1 VNGTFI
7 SFCLTFSLIPYLL
20 PLPMPTWRWL
30 AGTTIAVGG
39 LLSALLIQDWIARSD
54 PGYRGGPGDVFGIL
68 IACLITA
75 GFASGAGTRAV
86 TLFLQ
91 SRGVRTVYCVAVS
104 IAGLPITIA
113 VIVLLGARR
122 VW

>member
-1 VNGTFI
+1 VNGAFI
-7 SFCLTFSLIPYLL
+7 SFCLTFSLLPYLL

-30 AGTTIAVGG
+30 TGTTVVVGG
-39 LLSALLIQDWIARSD
+39 LLSALWVQDWTTRSG
-54 PGYRGGPGDVFGIL
+54 GYHHAGPADAFGVL
-68 IACLITA
+68 IAYLITA
-75 GFASGAGTRAV
+75 GFVSGVATRAI

-91 SRGVRTVYCVAVS
+91 ARGVRVFYSVAVS

-113 VIVLLGARR
+113 AIVLLGGRH

>member
-7 SFCLTFSLIPYLL
+7 SFCLTFSLLPYLL

-30 AGTTIAVGG
+30 AGTTIVIGG
-39 LLSALLIQDWIARSD
+39 PLSALWVHDWIARSY
-54 PGYRGGPGDVFGIL
+54 PGYSGGPRDVFGVL
-68 IACLITA
+68 IACLVTA
-75 GFASGAGTRAV
+75 GFVSGVGTRAI

-91 SRGVRTVYCVAVS
+91 ARGVRAVYCIAVS

-113 VIVLLGARR
+113 VIVMLGARH

>member
-7 SFCLTFSLIPYLL
+7 SFCLTFSLLPYLL

-30 AGTTIAVGG
+30 TGTTIVVGG
-39 LLSALLIQDWIARSD
+39 LLSALWIHDGMIRSD
-54 PGYRGGPGDVFGIL
+54 PGHHGGAAHVFGVL
-68 IACLITA
+68 IASLITA
-75 GFASGAGTRAV
+75 GFASGVATRAI
-86 TLFLQ
+86 TLSLQ
-91 SRGVRTVYCVAVS
+91 ARGVRAVYSVAVS

-113 VIVLLGARR
+113 AIVLLGGRH